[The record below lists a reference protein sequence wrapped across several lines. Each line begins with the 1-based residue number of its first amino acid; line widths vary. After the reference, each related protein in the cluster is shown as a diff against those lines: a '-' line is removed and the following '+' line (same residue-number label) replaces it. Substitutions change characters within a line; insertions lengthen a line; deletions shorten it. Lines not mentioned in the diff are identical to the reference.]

1 MRRDSGERSIRL
13 VKSAPVAGLAA
24 WPSTTYT
31 LAFGGSKVRR
41 SGARVDS
48 SCLAM
53 TLKCDLAKRRSN
65 SPSTSGCGESMQ
77 TVSFELVRNA
87 YGVLGPRIYATNYIT
102 KRVLA
107 PEEPTRCPLC
117 TSAVCS
123 TNCAQLPFKPKKQQ
137 FAARRSAPAQNPSK
151 IACVAYRAN
160 SGVPARNNE
169 RHSRLS
175 LVCVI

>member
-1 MRRDSGERSIRL
+1 M
-13 VKSAPVAGLAA
+13 
-24 WPSTTYT
+24 
-31 LAFGGSKVRR
+31 FVRC
-41 SGARVDS
+41 V
-48 SCLAM
+48 L
-53 TLKCDLAKRRSN
+53 
-65 SPSTSGCGESMQ
+65 
-77 TVSFELVRNA
+77 ELLRNA

-151 IACVAYRAN
+151 IACVAERAIQTFR
-160 SGVPARNNE
+160 ARRDE
-169 RHSRLS
+169 RTAGFCSYA
-175 LVCVI
+175 